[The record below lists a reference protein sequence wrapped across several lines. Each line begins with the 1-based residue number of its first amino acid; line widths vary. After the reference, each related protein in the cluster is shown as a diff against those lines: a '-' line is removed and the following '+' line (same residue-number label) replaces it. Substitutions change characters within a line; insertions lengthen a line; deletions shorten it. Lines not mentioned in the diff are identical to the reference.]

1 MFGSKTFAQSLC
13 GVLGGF
19 GSLLL
24 IHQPSSHHLPSIQI
38 ILSDLKAGNC
48 GLSFVEDMLNMLGR
62 TLDTKIVEEMREAR
76 TGGEYAALLGENA
89 MGNNERYEPI
99 MFFLGG

>member
-1 MFGSKTFAQSLC
+1 
-13 GVLGGF
+13 
-19 GSLLL
+19 
-24 IHQPSSHHLPSIQI
+24 
-38 ILSDLKAGNC
+38 
-48 GLSFVEDMLNMLGR
+48 MLGR

-99 MFFLGG
+99 MFFFWRMTKRPFWFGK

>member
-1 MFGSKTFAQSLC
+1 
-13 GVLGGF
+13 
-19 GSLLL
+19 
-24 IHQPSSHHLPSIQI
+24 
-38 ILSDLKAGNC
+38 
-48 GLSFVEDMLNMLGR
+48 MLGR

-89 MGNNERYEPI
+89 MGNNERYELI